1 MKKLIQ
7 NTGGYQ
13 LFAELKPIEALA
25 NREYVLKFS
34 TVYDNAK
41 DPDAEQIKFQI
52 ILDKSAVENLGSLF
66 N

>member
-13 LFAELKPIEALA
+13 LYAELRPIEAL
-25 NREYVLKFS
+25 NNKEYVLKFT

-41 DPDAEQIKFQI
+41 DPDAEQVKFQAV
-52 ILDKSAVENLGSLF
+52 LDESALKSLAGFF